1 MATSLFEI
9 EIFIDFKILH
19 YIMSE
24 ILIVYYSRAG
34 STEKLAKAVAEG
46 VREGRGAPTLKK
58 VEEVDI
64 NELPNFDGI
73 IAGSPVYFGTMAA
86 ELKKFFDDSVVVRK
100 KMVNKVGAAFATGAH
115 RTGGKETTLISILQ
129 AMLISG
135 MIIVGDPLETGGHYG
150 AAGSDEVG
158 LKEGRALG
166 KRVAEL
172 AGQLRKK

>member
-1 MATSLFEI
+1 
-9 EIFIDFKILH
+9 
-19 YIMSE
+19 MSE

-34 STEKLAKAVAEG
+34 NTEKLAKAVADG
-46 VREGRGAPTLKK
+46 VREGGGNPTLKSVDE
-58 VEEVDI
+58 VEL
-64 NELPNFDGI
+64 NKLPDYDGI

-86 ELKKFFDDSVVVRK
+86 ELKKFFDESIVVVRK
-100 KMVNKVGAAFATGAH
+100 KMVNKVGAAFVTGAH
-115 RTGGKETTLISILQ
+115 RTGGKETTLISIIQ

-135 MIIVGDPLETGGHYG
+135 MVVVGDPLETGGHYG

-172 AGQLRKK
+172 ANVMTKH

>member
-1 MATSLFEI
+1 
-9 EIFIDFKILH
+9 
-19 YIMSE
+19 MSE
-24 ILIVYYSRAG
+24 ILIVYYSRSG
-34 STEKLAKAVAEG
+34 NTEKLAKAVAEG
-46 VREGRGAPTLKK
+46 VREGGGNPTLNTVDE
-58 VEEVDI
+58 VEI
-64 NELPNFDGI
+64 NKLPEFDGI

-86 ELKKFFDDSVVVRK
+86 ELKKFFDESVVVVRK
-100 KMVNKVGAAFATGAH
+100 KMVNKVGAAFVTGAH

-172 AGQLRKK
+172 ADLVKKK